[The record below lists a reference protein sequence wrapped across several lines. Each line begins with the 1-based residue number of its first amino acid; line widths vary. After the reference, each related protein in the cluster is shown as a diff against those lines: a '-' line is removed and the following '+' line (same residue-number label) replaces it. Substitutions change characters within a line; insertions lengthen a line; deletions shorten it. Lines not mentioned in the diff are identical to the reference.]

1 LFFIV
6 HPSRIIIQESEKKR
20 DGLPVEGRKG
30 IFPKAPE
37 LFPAIISRKSIHRFV
52 CGNQKDTGFDAPVTV
67 SVAKRSHED
76 RRNTRIIGNNVTEKV
91 AFLPGEFPEPS
102 EKSFF
107 RTFPY
112 QNSPLVVKKN
122 YGSINFLSKTLFS
135 NRSELLGIMLE
146 SQTEIPYRTE
156 ATAGSTRCAYQ
167 GAQIHNCL
175 IKETSFSL
183 LYG

>member
-1 LFFIV
+1 
-6 HPSRIIIQESEKKR
+6 
-20 DGLPVEGRKG
+20 
-30 IFPKAPE
+30 
-37 LFPAIISRKSIHRFV
+37 
-52 CGNQKDTGFDAPVTV
+52 
-67 SVAKRSHED
+67 VAKRSHED

-91 AFLPGEFPEPS
+91 AFLPGEFPEPG
-102 EKSFF
+102 KKTFF

-175 IKETSFSL
+175 IKETSFSPEHEGQSSIENVPISFPL
-183 LYG
+183 LDGNIEIQKTSEYSLGVSIDGRVRKIVRNT